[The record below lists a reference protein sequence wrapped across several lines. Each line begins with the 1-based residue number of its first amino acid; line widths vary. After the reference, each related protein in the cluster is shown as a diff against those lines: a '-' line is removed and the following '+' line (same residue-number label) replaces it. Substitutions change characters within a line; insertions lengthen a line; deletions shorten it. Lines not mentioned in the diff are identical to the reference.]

1 MAQQEVSRKGKIP
14 EATINR
20 LSVYGRVLNQ
30 FEEEGVEVVSSA
42 ALAARCGLNPAQIRK
57 DLAYFGEFG
66 VRGVG
71 YYVKDLK
78 EDLKRVLGV
87 TKIWK
92 VALVGAG
99 NLGSALLAYKGF
111 LAHGFT
117 IDAVFDKYPE
127 KKRHLKRLGCPKVLS
142 MNDLGRVVKSK
153 AIKIGIVAV
162 PSDGAQS
169 VVNRLVDAGISGIL
183 NFAPIRVSVP
193 PHVKVKN
200 VDLGSELEGLAFFLS
215 KETEG

>member
-1 MAQQEVSRKGKIP
+1 MAQQEASRKGKIP

-30 FEEEGVEVVSSA
+30 FEEEGVDVVSSA

-71 YYVKDLK
+71 YHVKNLK

-87 TKIWK
+87 TRIWK

-127 KKRHLKRLGCPKVLS
+127 KKRHLRRLGCPKVLG
-142 MNDLGRVVKSK
+142 MNELNRVIRSK
-153 AIKIGIVAV
+153 GIKMGIVAV

-169 VVNRLVDAGISGIL
+169 VVNRLVDAGIKGIL
-183 NFAPIRVSVP
+183 NFAPLRVSVP
-193 PHVKVKN
+193 PQVKVKN

-215 KETEG
+215 KENGG